1 MAKFKPEDIR
11 NVVIAGHGGTGK
23 TTLVDEMLFAG
34 KANNR
39 IGSVK
44 DGSSLS
50 DTAEDEIDGKA
61 SIDLSVLH
69 CSHKGKL
76 FHVLDCPGRS
86 DFLAQYVMGLGASE
100 TVIVAVDAYTGI
112 QVNTRKAW
120 KMARA
125 QGKAVAIVVTKL
137 DTENANLEKVVDALQ
152 KEFGKECV
160 PFVVPDA
167 VGPAISRMYSVLD
180 LESGSPALA
189 TRYREGLVESIV
201 ETDEELMMRY
211 LEGEDVSGELK
222 PHVAQAI
229 ARGSLVPILMFGQKG
244 SVGIAELMDTLV
256 DYFPSAASV
265 KEVKILA
272 KEKNE
277 EGEEVT
283 VEKVMPLD
291 ANTFV
296 AQVVK
301 MVVDDHKG
309 KMALMRVLSGQT
321 VPGGSFTNATRGN
334 SGKFGKIFKFSG
346 AKQEEVDSVGAGEL
360 FAAAKVDGIF
370 VSDTITDGT
379 WEEPLK
385 PLEFPVPMVALAIR
399 PKTRA
404 DEGRISLIIQRF
416 QLEDPTFRM
425 ELDRQTKEMII
436 YGLSELHLNVILS
449 RMARRHKVEVDT
461 RLPKISYRETITK
474 SVSDF
479 YRHKKQS
486 GGSGEF
492 AEVHFKMRPFQGE
505 EDFSFVDGLRGDNV
519 RRQFVPSVEKG
530 CRSMMDEGIL
540 TGSPIIN
547 VEVEFFDGK
556 DHPVDGKDAAF
567 QKAARECFK
576 KCFMQAGPMLMEPV
590 VNLEV
595 YFPGEFAGE
604 INQYLSSHRGRISG
618 MDSSGE
624 EQLLRAVVPLAEIQT
639 FSADLRSM
647 TQGQGSYAVEP
658 AGFTQVPPPVMAQ
671 VVEAYQATKKGEQ

>member
-44 DGSSLS
+44 DGSSLA
-50 DTAEDEIDGKA
+50 DTAEDEIEGKA

-76 FHVLDCPGRS
+76 LHVLDTPGRS
-86 DFLAQYVMGLGASE
+86 DFLAQYVMGLAACE
-100 TVIVAVDAYTGI
+100 TVMIAVDAYTGI

-120 KMARA
+120 KMSRA
-125 QGKAVAIVVTKL
+125 QGKATAIVITKL
-137 DTENANLEKVVDALQ
+137 DTENADLEKVLAALQ

-160 PFVVPDA
+160 PFFVPDA
-167 VGPAISRMYSVLD
+167 VGPSISQVYSVLD
-180 LESGSPALA
+180 LEDGAPALA

-222 PHVAQAI
+222 RHVADAI
-229 ARGSLVPILMFGQKG
+229 AAGSLVPVLMFAQKG
-244 SVGIAELMDTLV
+244 SIGMTQLMDTVV

-265 KEVKILA
+265 KEVTVLS

-283 VEKVMPLD
+283 VEKVVALD
-291 ANTFV
+291 PNTFV

-309 KMALMRVLSGQT
+309 KMALMRVLSGQA
-321 VPGGSFTNATRGN
+321 VPGASFTNVSRET
-334 SGKFGKIFKFSG
+334 SGKFGKLFKFFG

-360 FAAAKVDGIF
+360 FAAAKVEGLF

-379 WEEPLK
+379 WEQPLK
-385 PLEFPVPMVALAIR
+385 RLEFPVPMVAFAIT

-425 ELDRQTKEMII
+425 ELD
-436 YGLSELHLNVILS
+436 
-449 RMARRHKVEVDT
+449 
-461 RLPKISYRETITK
+461 
-474 SVSDF
+474 
-479 YRHKKQS
+479 
-486 GGSGEF
+486 
-492 AEVHFKMRPFQGE
+492 
-505 EDFSFVDGLRGDNV
+505 
-519 RRQFVPSVEKG
+519 
-530 CRSMMDEGIL
+530 C
-540 TGSPIIN
+540 
-547 VEVEFFDGK
+547 
-556 DHPVDGKDAAF
+556 
-567 QKAARECFK
+567 
-576 KCFMQAGPMLMEPV
+576 
-590 VNLEV
+590 
-595 YFPGEFAGE
+595 
-604 INQYLSSHRGRISG
+604 
-618 MDSSGE
+618 
-624 EQLLRAVVPLAEIQT
+624 
-639 FSADLRSM
+639 
-647 TQGQGSYAVEP
+647 
-658 AGFTQVPPPVMAQ
+658 
-671 VVEAYQATKKGEQ
+671 